1 MFKLFMKFE
10 FGSLKRL
17 LSLKKDKTG
26 NDKSF
31 NFSMSSSKII
41 AFIATPR
48 GAAATIS
55 KIKMS
60 ET

>member
-1 MFKLFMKFE
+1 MFKPFMKFE
-10 FGSLKRL
+10 FGSLKRF

-31 NFSMSSSKII
+31 KFSAPSDKIT
-41 AFIATPR
+41 AFTATPR
-48 GAAATIS
+48 GAAVIIS